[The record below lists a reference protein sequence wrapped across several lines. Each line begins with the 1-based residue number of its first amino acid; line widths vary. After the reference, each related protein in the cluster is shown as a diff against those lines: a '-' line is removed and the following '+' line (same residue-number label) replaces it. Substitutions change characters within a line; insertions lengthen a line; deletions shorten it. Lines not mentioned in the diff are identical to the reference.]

1 MVARLSKGVIA
12 GVVLGVLP
20 FVVKFTI
27 VREIGGFCTYTDF
40 SALFF
45 GMLALVCA
53 YNGVRVSRKGD
64 LGFNIPLGVIGIA
77 LGVYQ
82 VLLGGGIFG
91 CPPGVSA

>member
-1 MVARLSKGVIA
+1 MVQRLSKGVIP
-12 GVVLGVLP
+12 GVVLGLLP

-27 VREIGGFCTYTDF
+27 VRDIGGFCTYTDF

-53 YNGVRVSRKGD
+53 FNGMRVSRKSD
-64 LGFNIPLGVIGIA
+64 LGFNIPLGLIGIA

-82 VLLGGGIFG
+82 FLLGGGIFG
-91 CPPGVSA
+91 CPAGVSG